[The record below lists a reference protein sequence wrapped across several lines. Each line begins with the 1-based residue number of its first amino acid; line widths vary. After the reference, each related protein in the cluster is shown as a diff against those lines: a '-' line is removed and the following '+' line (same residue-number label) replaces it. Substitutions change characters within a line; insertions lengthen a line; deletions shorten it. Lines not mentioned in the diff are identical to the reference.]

1 MDNVTERQRIYKER
15 MYKAGFKQTIVWVK
29 RKDEKQPEKLSM
41 AEFVKRFR
49 KITSRMEEEKISRL
63 LKMFLKI
70 AKAKK
75 EEEKLRR
82 SRQFG

>member
-1 MDNVTERQRIYKER
+1 MDNTTERQRIYKER

-29 RKDEKQPEKLSM
+29 RKDEKQPDKLSM

-49 KITSRMEEEKISRL
+49 KLTSRMEEEKISRL

-70 AKAKK
+70 TKAKK
-75 EEEKLRR
+75 EEEKLRK
-82 SRQFG
+82 SK